1 LQTLSAAQRS
11 YFEQAATTYQH
22 DLSGDTAVQAYLAK
36 RALGPSALAT
46 FRLGVVRRPLV
57 GHEQYQGRLAIPY
70 LTPAG
75 VVNLRFRCLQP
86 HDCHDQGCP
95 KYLSVDG
102 AGTNL
107 YNVLDLKK
115 DSPFIVVCEGEI
127 DTMSWSLAGVPAVGV
142 PGVDAWQKWFG
153 RCLESYEVVYSAG
166 DGDKAGSKFNNLMA
180 REVRARPLRI
190 PRGADSNTLY
200 AQGGA
205 DALRRL
211 LQD

>member
-1 LQTLSAAQRS
+1 MQTLSVEQRRF
-11 YFEQAATTYQH
+11 FEQAASTYQS
-22 DLSGDTAVQAYLAK
+22 DLAGDTAVQDYLTK
-36 RALGPSALAT
+36 RGLGGALGT
-46 FRLGVVRRPLV
+46 FRLGVVKRPLV

-86 HDCHDQGCP
+86 HDCHEQGCP

-115 DSPFIVVCEGEI
+115 DSPHIVVCEGEI
-127 DTMSWSLAGVPAVGV
+127 DAMSWSLAGVPAVGV
-142 PGVDAWQKWFG
+142 PGVDAWQEWFG
-153 RCLESYEVVYSAG
+153 RTSIDSFDVVYSAG
-166 DGDKAGSKFNNLMA
+166 DGDKAGSKFNALMA
-180 REVRARPLRI
+180 RKVKARPLRF
-190 PRGADSNTLY
+190 PRGSDSNILY

-205 DALRRL
+205 DGLRSL
-211 LQD
+211 IE

>member
-1 LQTLSAAQRS
+1 MQTLSAEQRRF
-11 YFEQAATTYQH
+11 FEQAATTYQA
-22 DLSGDTAVQAYLAK
+22 DLAADTAVQDYLTK
-36 RALGPSALAT
+36 RGLRPGLAT

-86 HDCHDQGCP
+86 HVCKDVDCP
-95 KYLSVDG
+95 KYLSADG

-115 DSPFIVVCEGEI
+115 DSPHIVVCEGEI
-127 DTMSWSLAGVPAVGV
+127 DAMSWSLAGVPAVGV
-142 PGVDAWQKWFG
+142 PGVDAWQKWFS
-153 RCLESYEVVYSAG
+153 RCLENYEVVYSAG
-166 DGDKAGSKFNNLMA
+166 DGDKAGSKFNSLMA
-180 REVRARPLRI
+180 REVKARPLRI
-190 PRGADSNTLY
+190 PRGSDGNTLY
-200 AQGGA
+200 VQGGA

-211 LQD
+211 IE